1 MKIERIMPLVYTYI
15 VFVLVPLILNQV
27 YVNANYG
34 LQCIQCDNDH
44 RERFCRESIGT
55 DDNGHGSFTAFTV
68 TLNRNSVKWLH
79 GEIVKYTRVLTNI
92 GNTYNTHTGI
102 FTVKTDGVYA
112 VSAAMIGGPG
122 QITHY
127 SIRKN
132 NHVMVWLFTGAK
144 FDIAAQTINLALRKG
159 DRLWIVLEGCAVL
172 ITHVVHPYH
181 QFSAVLVKPGK
192 F

>member
-1 MKIERIMPLVYTYI
+1 M
-15 VFVLVPLILNQV
+15 ILNQV
-27 YVNANYG
+27 YVDATYG

-44 RERFCRESIGT
+44 RERFCRESSDNIG
-55 DDNGHGSFTAFTV
+55 HAPFTAFTV
-68 TLNRNSVKWLH
+68 TLNHKSIRWRH

-112 VSAAMIGGPG
+112 VSAAAIGGPG
-122 QITHY
+122 QCTHY
-127 SIRKN
+127 SIMKN
-132 NHVMVWLFTGAK
+132 GQVMVWLFTGPA
-144 FDIAAQTINLALRKG
+144 FDMAAQTINLALRKG
-159 DRLWIVLEGCAVL
+159 DRLWIKIAGHYVL

-181 QFSAVLVKPGK
+181 HFSAVLIKPGK